1 MKNFTSKCWAV
12 AAAAFC
18 LFAAP
23 EVAQA
28 TDFGPAPTTF
38 TATESLNGTYEVTL
52 STCSAAGMAAEIV
65 NLSDYVL
72 VDASGT
78 KVPYAFVVPEMKD
91 DYTVVL
97 NVNNADEAPAG
108 TYTIKVPAAAFWLSL
123 MTNITSDAFDVTI
136 NYSAGGTVDPGT
148 EVDPVNPG
156 TGANVATFTL
166 DDHKSD
172 TSIYFHDGDVI
183 NSNVNGVTLRFD
195 RVGFDNSGY
204 PTCYKSNGGFVQFK
218 DCAFT
223 IEAVN
228 GLGLQKIEFVDG
240 APQSTMYDLDNF
252 EGSGYGD
259 NVWTGYDSR
268 ASFSTKEISYA
279 IYDYDDEDN
288 EYITGYATDVTGA
301 RVSKIYVTLDTDVLD
316 GIGVLAPEFQT
327 SVRYDLNG
335 RRVANGAAGISI
347 EGGKKVIR

>member
-52 STCSAAGMAAEIV
+52 STCSTAGMAAEIV

-108 TYTIKVPAAAFWLSL
+108 TYTIKVPAAAFCLSY
-123 MTNITSDAFDVTI
+123 MTSITSDAFDVTI

-259 NVWTGYDSR
+259 NVWKGYDSR